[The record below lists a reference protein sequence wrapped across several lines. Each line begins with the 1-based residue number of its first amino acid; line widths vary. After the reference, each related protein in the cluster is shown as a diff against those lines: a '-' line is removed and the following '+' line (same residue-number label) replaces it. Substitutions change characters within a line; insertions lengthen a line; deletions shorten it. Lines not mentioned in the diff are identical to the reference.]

1 MFGIGMSELGVILV
15 VALIVLGPK
24 RLPEAAR
31 AIGKAVA
38 EFRRQSADVMDELR
52 GQIDQ
57 DEPRPKRAPTPAP
70 PPAGTPESR
79 DA

>member
-1 MFGIGMSELGVILV
+1 MPELAVILV
-15 VALIVLGPK
+15 VALVVLGPK

-31 AIGKAVA
+31 AVGRAVA

-52 GQIDQ
+52 VQIEQ
-57 DEPRPKRAPTPAP
+57 DAPPRPAPKPAP
-70 PPAGTPESR
+70 PDGTPESR

>member
-1 MFGIGMSELGVILV
+1 MPELGVILV
-15 VALIVLGPK
+15 VALVVLGPK

-52 GQIDQ
+52 VQVEQ
-57 DEPRPKRAPTPAP
+57 DDPKPRRAPTPT

>member
-1 MFGIGMSELGVILV
+1 MPELGVILV

-24 RLPEAAR
+24 RLPDAAR
-31 AIGKAVA
+31 AVGRAVA

-52 GQIDQ
+52 VQIEQ
-57 DEPRPKRAPTPAP
+57 EAPRRDAAPVPTPP
-70 PPAGTPESR
+70 KDTPESR

>member
-1 MFGIGMSELGVILV
+1 MFGIGMPELGVILV
-15 VALIVLGPK
+15 VALVVLGPK

-31 AIGKAVA
+31 AVGRAVA

-52 GQIDQ
+52 IQVEQ
-57 DEPRPKRAPTPAP
+57 EEPKPRSTPTPT

>member
-1 MFGIGMSELGVILV
+1 MPELGVILV
-15 VALIVLGPK
+15 VALVVLGPK

-31 AIGKAVA
+31 AVGRAVA

-52 GQIDQ
+52 IQVEQ
-57 DEPRPKRAPTPAP
+57 EEPKPRSTPTPT

>member
-1 MFGIGMSELGVILV
+1 MFGIGMPELGVILV
-15 VALIVLGPK
+15 VALVVLGPK

-31 AIGKAVA
+31 ALGKAVA

-52 GQIDQ
+52 IQVEQ
-57 DEPRPKRAPTPAP
+57 EEPKPRRAPTPTP
-70 PPAGTPESR
+70 PSGAPESR